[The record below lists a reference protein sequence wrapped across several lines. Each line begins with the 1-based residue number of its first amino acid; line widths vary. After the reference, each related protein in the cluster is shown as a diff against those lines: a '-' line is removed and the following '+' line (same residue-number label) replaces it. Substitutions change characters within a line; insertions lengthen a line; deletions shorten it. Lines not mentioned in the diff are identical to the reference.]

1 MTLQEKRTTMLS
13 KVDEWQT
20 SGMSL
25 AKFAKKNNIPSS
37 TFSYWISKSKRLT
50 KNNKS
55 VTESSDFIRFSGN
68 EFLPCI
74 TGQEIKLQYPN
85 GVSLIIPVLT
95 KDKPGST
102 HRGYHWIYYDP
113 IRKIVIF
120 DYQKT
125 RGTLSQY
132 LSAGTE

>member
-37 TFSYWISKSKRLT
+37 TFSYWISKSKRLSN
-50 KNNKS
+50 NNKS
-55 VTESSDFIRFSGN
+55 VTESSDFIRFSGD
-68 EFLPCI
+68 EFLPGI

-85 GVSLIIPVLT
+85 GVSLTLPTDTSI
-95 KDKPGST
+95 KDLKKL
-102 HRGYHWIYYDP
+102 IN
-113 IRKIVIF
+113 F
-120 DYQKT
+120 
-125 RGTLSQY
+125 
-132 LSAGTE
+132 